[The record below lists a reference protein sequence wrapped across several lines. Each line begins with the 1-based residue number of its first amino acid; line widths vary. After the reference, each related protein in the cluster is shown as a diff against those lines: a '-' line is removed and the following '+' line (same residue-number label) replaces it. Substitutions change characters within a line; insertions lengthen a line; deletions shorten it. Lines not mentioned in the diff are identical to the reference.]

1 MNQKPFRPPIPPF
14 SPQSPRSNAALRWFA
29 LIAAGLF
36 VFLVMA
42 PNPAERSGVAFLLLV
57 VFLPLLIIRH
67 VRKSAE
73 SLFDRRRR

>member
-1 MNQKPFRPPIPPF
+1 MPPF
-14 SPQSPRSNAALRWFA
+14 SAASAPQSPRSNAALRWFG

-57 VFLPLLIIRH
+57 VFLPLLIIRY